1 MNKEKQFDCV
11 KFKNELQENLLKKS
25 GAKNLREYVEYV
37 NKVAQESSL
46 HRSNIKLISKSAN
59 GT

>member
-25 GAKNLREYVEYV
+25 CAKNIREY
-37 NKVAQESSL
+37 AQYANEEAKKSSL
-46 HRSNIKLISKSAN
+46 YNKNKIGNASCLTS
-59 GT
+59 